1 MITLC
6 QIKALQREFD
16 LTYTEDFGYITLG
29 STHPAWELKDAQMA
43 LAQFSYMEYEK
54 QYHLIF
60 LASVIHRVQDSFILL
75 PAGYNKDDY
84 IISTSIDAP
93 HLSYEQLRV
102 YLKSLLEDFDYLSL
116 YKKQL
121 KLHQSISNIS
131 HDFE

>member
-16 LTYTEDFGYITLG
+16 LTFTEDFGYITLG
-29 STHPAWELKDAQMA
+29 SKHPAWELKEGQMA

-54 QYHLIF
+54 QYNVIYLS
-60 LASVIHRVQDSFILL
+60 AVIHRVQNEFILL
-75 PAGYNKDDY
+75 PAGYDKGETN
-84 IISTSIDAP
+84 TASIHAP
-93 HLSYEQLRV
+93 PLSYEQLRV

-121 KLHQSISNIS
+121 KLQQTISNIS
-131 HDFE
+131 HDFK

>member
-16 LTYTEDFGYITLG
+16 LTFTEEFGYITLG
-29 STHPAWELKDAQMA
+29 STHPAWELQNAQMA

-60 LASVIHRVQDSFILL
+60 LASVIHRVHDSFILL
-75 PAGYNKDDY
+75 PAGYANDN
-84 IISTSIDAP
+84 SPTSSINAP
-93 HLSYEQLRV
+93 PLSYEQLRV

-121 KLHQSISNIS
+121 KLQENISNIS

>member
-16 LTYTEDFGYITLG
+16 LTYTEEFGYITLG
-29 STHPAWELKDAQMA
+29 STHPAWELKDGRMA

-75 PAGYNKDDY
+75 PAGYSNDD
-84 IISTSIDAP
+84 SPTTSIDAP
-93 HLSYEQLRV
+93 PLSYEQLRV

-116 YKKQL
+116 FKKQL
-121 KLHQSISNIS
+121 KLQQNISSIS

>member
-16 LTYTEDFGYITLG
+16 LTYTEEFGYITLG
-29 STHPAWELKDAQMA
+29 STHPAWELKDGRMA

-54 QYHLIF
+54 QYHIIF

-75 PAGYNKDDY
+75 PAGYSNDD
-84 IISTSIDAP
+84 SPTTSIDAP
-93 HLSYEQLRV
+93 PLSYEQLRV

-121 KLHQSISNIS
+121 KLQQNISNIS

>member
-16 LTYTEDFGYITLG
+16 LTYTEEFGYITLG
-29 STHPAWELKDAQMA
+29 STHPAWELKDGRMA

-75 PAGYNKDDY
+75 PAGYSNDD
-84 IISTSIDAP
+84 SPTTSIDAP
-93 HLSYEQLRV
+93 PLSYEQLRV
-102 YLKSLLEDFDYLSL
+102 YLKSLLEDFDYLS
-116 YKKQL
+116 
-121 KLHQSISNIS
+121 I
-131 HDFE
+131 

>member
-29 STHPAWELKDAQMA
+29 STHPAWELENGQMA
-43 LAQFSYMEYEK
+43 LAQFSYMEYDK
-54 QYHLIF
+54 KYNLIF
-60 LASVIHRVQDSFILL
+60 LAAVIHNIQNGFILL
-75 PAGYNKDDY
+75 PAGYEKSPY
-84 IISTSIDAP
+84 STFTANNAP
-93 HLSYEQLRV
+93 PLSYEQLRIH
-102 YLKSLLEDFDYLSL
+102 LKSLLEDFDYLSL

-121 KLHQSISNIS
+121 KLQQSLSNIS

>member
-16 LTYTEDFGYITLG
+16 LTFTEEFGYITLG
-29 STHPAWELKDAQMA
+29 SKHPAWELKEGQMA

-60 LASVIHRVQDSFILL
+60 LASVIHRFQDSFLLL
-75 PAGYNKDDY
+75 PAGYNKSDY
-84 IISTSIDAP
+84 ITSSSIEAP
-93 HLSYEQLRV
+93 PLSYEHLRV

-116 YKKQL
+116 FKKQL
-121 KLHQSISNIS
+121 KLQQNISNIS